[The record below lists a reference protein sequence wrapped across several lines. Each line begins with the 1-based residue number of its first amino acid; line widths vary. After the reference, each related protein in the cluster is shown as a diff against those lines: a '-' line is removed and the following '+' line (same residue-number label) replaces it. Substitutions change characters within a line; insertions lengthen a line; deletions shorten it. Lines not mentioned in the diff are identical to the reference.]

1 MNFLKIVSE
10 GKLKGKIRE
19 IEKIEGGTFAGLSV
33 TFKDDFQNETWM
45 SENLLKIEK
54 PELVKKAEKY
64 LRRITQS
71 YRNNNSEEEDSS
83 DIQHTSLTEWMAKGD
98 SDA

>member
-1 MNFLKIVSE
+1 MFPRNILEKE
-10 GKLKGKIRE
+10 LGKV
-19 IEKIEGGTFAGLSV
+19 FAGLEV
-33 TFKDDFQNETWM
+33 LFKDDPNETWM

-54 PELVKKAEKY
+54 PELVKKTEKY

-83 DIQHTSLTEWMAKGD
+83 DIQHTPLTEWIKR
-98 SDA
+98 